1 MSRTRELVEEEILR
15 VAAACFNQRGYQ
27 ATTLED
33 IASQVGISRVTFYTY
48 FKNKEAVLKRVL
60 DRMFKTYQ
68 QGLET
73 IFTAPLPRREKLRQ
87 GVAHHIACLTH
98 DEAARFFLSEEKN
111 LPPQISRYVQQTQN
125 KIEQMVEQEIAG
137 GIERGEIIAVN
148 ARLLTHAFLG
158 MCNWL
163 YRWYLPGDAIPPE
176 EIVETFARI
185 FESGSLLPLGASK
198 QMSADEH
205 LHRLEKEVKEIK
217 HELKKV
223 SNVLRLNARGGN

>member
-15 VAAACFNQRGYQ
+15 VAAACFSQRGYQ

-48 FKNKEAVLKRVL
+48 FKNKEAVLKKVL
-60 DRMFKTYQ
+60 DRMFRTYQ

-73 IFTAPLPRREKLRQ
+73 IFTASLPRQEKLRRA
-87 GVAHHIACLTH
+87 VAHHIACLTT

-111 LPPQISRYVQQTQN
+111 LPLQITRHLQQTKQ
-125 KIEQMVEQEIAG
+125 KIEQLIEREIAS

-148 ARLLTHAFLG
+148 PRLLTHAFLG

-163 YRWYLPGDAIPPE
+163 YRWYLPGDPIPPE
-176 EIVETFARI
+176 EIVETFTRI
-185 FESGSLLPLGASK
+185 FESGSVLARAESNGLPAGG
-198 QMSADEH
+198 Q
-205 LHRLEKEVKEIK
+205 LHRLEKEVGEIK
-217 HELKKV
+217 RELKKV
-223 SNVLRLNARGGN
+223 SHALQLTARS